1 MLPNLLFIICMKR
14 IFLIL
19 SVSIGLLTSCTL
31 TKHIKTAST
40 KEVELNV
47 TADLEI
53 AQTKIRYKYVFYG
66 GNLSVAK
73 ENAINEA
80 LKMHGDADI
89 LVSPQYEINYIN
101 HITEIIVS
109 GFPAKYKN
117 LRSISTD
124 GTVFRTTKES
134 LTEGSVISIPTEK
147 PKLAISVKKENKE
160 KKERP
165 ENTNNSTKEG
175 LEPQPSIQEQYNLGI
190 SYLNTNN
197 FKEAE
202 KHLKQAAEL
211 GHKEAQYEL
220 GSLYLREEYIG
231 KAKKWLKKAADQG
244 HKEAKEL
251 LKNL

>member
-1 MLPNLLFIICMKR
+1 MKK
-14 IFLIL
+14 FLIIVPL
-19 SVSIGLLTSCTL
+19 ACLIFSSCITNY
-31 TKHIKTAST
+31 TTKTAST
-40 KEVELNV
+40 KEVDFNV

-73 ENAINEA
+73 ENAISEA

-147 PKLAISVKKENKE
+147 PKLAISVKEENKE

-175 LEPQPSIQEQYNLGI
+175 LESQPSIQEQYNLGI